1 MLFECTLSVPYCCIV
16 DFDLLCVC
24 VNVDFAKQEWI
35 PWGLSDEKSVM
46 SKNVWEHLAV
56 FVLILFE
63 YACICLFSQEKIK
76 ILGNSRSTR
85 LKPRLNQKF

>member
-1 MLFECTLSVPYCCIV
+1 MFLYACNHMLSVHWVYRIV
-16 DFDLLCVC
+16 ALLILTCCVC

-63 YACICLFSQEKIK
+63 YAWICLFSQEKIQ
-76 ILGNSRSTR
+76 NFR
-85 LKPRLNQKF
+85 KF